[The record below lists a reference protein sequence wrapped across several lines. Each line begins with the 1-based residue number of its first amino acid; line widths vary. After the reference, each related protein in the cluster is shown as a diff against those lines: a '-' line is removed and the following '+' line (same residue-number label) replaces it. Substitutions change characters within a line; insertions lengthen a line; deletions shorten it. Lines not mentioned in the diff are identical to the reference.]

1 MVHYTIEGF
10 WIPLLGKSS
19 SVKSHSLVKG
29 WSFEDRGLK
38 TFKEAPLTQSTE
50 QFGGD
55 ADPTRSPIILVSAPG
70 AVGKTTLAKQIA
82 SATGS
87 VYVDLAKADPVGAS
101 SLSGGLVRSNIYP
114 SWTDEKITALID
126 GLDEA
131 VLKTTQEG
139 FEAFLDDVAELSISR
154 NVPTVLFGRTGI
166 VQDAWLLLDGKCG
179 GNVAVLEIGY
189 YGEEASIE
197 FAEARLQG
205 SYPDRNHPKVDREA
219 LTLLL
224 SGLRHKTK
232 SDGDRFAGYAP
243 VLQAVA
249 DHVGGESNPSSLVSK
264 LRAGAQPPVTLH
276 SVVDAVQEREQ
287 KKLIDLELP
296 FEDPEL
302 VDRLY
307 SPNEQLDRLVAMV
320 YQVTPPQ
327 LPAMSAADAE
337 TYSNTLKTWVGEHPF
352 LDGDSNPSSAV
363 FEAVICMHALK
374 NDAAVSEAVRR
385 ELTKGEAA
393 NPFLYVF
400 FMSEELK
407 SETIPL
413 PEEQIGVIYSSIRA
427 SLAQGDTASLLVAEP
442 DGAKTEAPHADVE
455 IEISRR
461 GKNPDFL
468 QFQTEP
474 LGPICLGS
482 HVRDVTISMPN
493 ARVEIGPSAEV
504 FLVAP
509 VDIQCEDLAIL
520 ADKVIVD
527 APRKSQTNF
536 VYIQASEFSGTA
548 MTSFPVTRNKAK
560 LSASWPGVE
569 NYPWTNFATDPRSL
583 QNNDP
588 QVHEALHR
596 FKNFVVAFRARGS
609 DDLARFEGKIESQ
622 RMTKGTGQA
631 VLNAMLR
638 ARIVIQDQGWYFL
651 NTDLLGELTGTT
663 YGDCMTFQFGPKAI
677 EFIQKALGSDSN

>member
-1 MVHYTIEGF
+1 MDSYTIEKF
-10 WIPLLGKSS
+10 WVPRLGKQSF
-19 SVKSHSLVKG
+19 KTSHSLVKG
-29 WSFEDRGLK
+29 WSYRDKGLP
-38 TFKEAPLTQSTE
+38 TFTEAPLTQSTE
-50 QFGGD
+50 QFRND
-55 ADPTRSPIILVSAPG
+55 ADPLRTPIILVSAPG
-70 AVGKTTLAKQIA
+70 AVGKSTLAKEIA

-87 VYVDLAKADPVGAS
+87 VYINLAKADPVGANT
-101 SLSGGLVRSNIYP
+101 LSGGLARSGIYDL
-114 SWTDEKITALID
+114 WKHGTITALID

-131 VLKTTQEG
+131 ILKTTQEG
-139 FEAFLDDVAELSISR
+139 FEAFLEDVGEMSVSR
-154 NVPTVLFGRTGI
+154 EIPTVFFGRTGV

-189 YGEEASIE
+189 YGEEESIE
-197 FAEARLQG
+197 FAEARLKD
-205 SYPDRNHPKVDREA
+205 SYPDRNHPIVDREA
-219 LTLLL
+219 LKLLW
-224 SGLRHKTK
+224 SGLRHQTK
-232 SDGDRFAGYAP
+232 GDGDRFAGYAP

-264 LRAGAQPPVTLH
+264 LRVGIQPPITLH
-276 SVVDAVQEREQ
+276 SVIDAIQEREQ
-287 KKLIDLELP
+287 KKLKDLELP

-302 VDRLY
+302 VDKLY
-307 SPNEQLDRLVAMV
+307 LPEEQLDRLVAMV
-320 YQVTPPQ
+320 YQVTRPP

-363 FEAVICMHALK
+363 FEALICMHALK
-374 NDAAVSEAVRR
+374 NGAAVSEAVQR

-400 FMSEELK
+400 FMGEELK

-442 DGAKTEAPHADVE
+442 DGAEKEALHADVE
-455 IEISRR
+455 IELSRR
-461 GKNPDFL
+461 GKNPDLL

-493 ARVEIGPSAEV
+493 ARVEIGPSNEV

-509 VDIQCEDLAIL
+509 VEIQCEDLAIL

-527 APRKSQTNF
+527 APRKSKAAF
-536 VYIQASEFSGTA
+536 VYLQASEFSGTA

-569 NYPWTNFATDPRSL
+569 NYPWTSFATNPQSPQDH
-583 QNNDP
+583 DP
-588 QVHEALHR
+588 QVDEALRR

-631 VLNAMLR
+631 VLNAMLK

-677 EFIQKALGSDSN
+677 EFIQKALGSNSN